1 MRKNGKY
8 ATIIRE
14 LTTRRINGMKFMCE
28 GLLLADAAITV
39 SKACATKT
47 LIPAY
52 ECIKITVKND
62 GITLTAFDGEISIK
76 KSMKA
81 EVLEEG
87 EICVNGKFFSDF
99 VNKISDKQLIV
110 ASKEN
115 GMKITYGDSSTV
127 LPTLPADEFPSFPV
141 DPTQDYLEIKQE
153 DLKNLISNTV
163 FCCATDDSR
172 PILRGCLLE
181 ANEGALNATALDG
194 FRMAVS
200 CCPLQGGSGYLK
212 IVCPARTLTEITRIL
227 EGDENLKLYVEKNM
241 LSVAVGDT
249 VLKSKLYLGEFV
261 RKEHIF
267 PAAFTTTAT
276 VNRAEL
282 IDCVERAIV
291 IMRGDKYNLIVLDI
305 KNSGIVLQAQSDMG
319 NVNEIVED
327 SIVEGK
333 ELKIALNGKYLLDAL
348 KALDGEKAL
357 MSFNSPMQ
365 PYVVESADAKGSEY
379 LMMPVKM
386 EN

>member
-1 MRKNGKY
+1 
-8 ATIIRE
+8 
-14 LTTRRINGMKFMCE
+14 MKFMCD
-28 GLLLADAAITV
+28 GLILSDAAITV

-47 LIPAY
+47 LNPAY
-52 ECIKITVKND
+52 ECIKLSVKND
-62 GITLTAFDGEISIK
+62 KVILTAFDGEISIK
-76 KSMKA
+76 KMMKA
-81 EVLEEG
+81 EVLDEG

-99 VNKISDKQLIV
+99 VNKISDKQLV
-110 ASKEN
+110 VSLKEN
-115 GMKITYGDSSTV
+115 GLKIHYGDSST
-127 LPTLPADEFPSFPV
+127 LIPTMPAEEFPSIAA
-141 DPTQDYLEIKQE
+141 DPTQDYLEVTQE
-153 DLKNLISNTV
+153 DLKELIANTV

-181 ANEGALNATALDG
+181 AKEGELNATALDG

-200 CCPLQGGSGYLK
+200 SCPLQGGSGYLK

-227 EGDENLKLYVEKNM
+227 EGEDNLKLYVEKNM

-291 IMRGDKYNLIVLDI
+291 VMRGDKYNLIVLDV
-305 KNSGIVLQAQSDMG
+305 KTGGIVLQAQSDMG
-319 NVNEIVED
+319 NVNEIIEN
-327 SIVEGK
+327 SEVEGK
-333 ELKIALNGKYLLDAL
+333 ELKIALNGKYLLEAL
-348 KALDGEKAL
+348 KALEGEKAVL
-357 MSFNSPMQ
+357 SFNTPMSP
-365 PYVVESADAKGSEY
+365 YTVVSADVKGSEY
-379 LMMPVKM
+379 LMMPVKL

>member
-1 MRKNGKY
+1 
-8 ATIIRE
+8 
-14 LTTRRINGMKFMCE
+14 MKFICD

-52 ECIKITVKND
+52 ECIKISVKND
-62 GITLTAFDGEISIK
+62 GITLTAFDGEIFIK

-81 EVLEEG
+81 EVLDEG
-87 EICVNGKFFSDF
+87 EVCVNGKFFSDF
-99 VNKISDKQLIV
+99 VGKISDKQLII
-110 ASKEN
+110 SLKEK
-115 GMKITYGDSSTV
+115 GMKIHYGDSSTV

-153 DLKNLISNTV
+153 NLKKLISNTV

-181 ANEGALNATALDG
+181 AKDGKLNATALDG

-200 CCPLQGGSGYLK
+200 SCELEGGSGYLK

-267 PAAFTTTAT
+267 PASFGTTVT

-282 IDCVERAIV
+282 INCVERAIV
-291 IMRGDKYNLIVLDI
+291 VMRGDKYNLIVLDV
-305 KNSGIVLQAQSDMG
+305 KAAGIVLQAQSDMG
-319 NVNEIVED
+319 NVNEIVEN
-327 SIVEGK
+327 SVVEGK

-348 KALDGEKAL
+348 KALDGETAVL
-357 MSFNSPMQ
+357 SFNTPMSP
-365 PYVVESADAKGSEY
+365 YTVESVDEKGSEY

>member
-1 MRKNGKY
+1 
-8 ATIIRE
+8 
-14 LTTRRINGMKFMCE
+14 MKFMCE

-110 ASKEN
+110 SLKDK
-115 GMKITYGDSSTV
+115 GMKIHYGDSSTV

-181 ANEGALNATALDG
+181 ANEGMLNATALDG

-200 CCPLQGGSGYLK
+200 GCPLQGGSGYLK

-267 PAAFTTTAT
+267 PAAFTTTVT

-282 IDCVERAIV
+282 INCLERAIV

-305 KNSGIVLQAQSDMG
+305 KSTGIVLQAQSDMG
-319 NVNEIVED
+319 NINEIVED
-327 SIVEGK
+327 SVVEGK
-333 ELKIALNGKYLLDAL
+333 ELKIALNGKYLMDAL
-348 KALDGEKAL
+348 KALEGEKAL

-365 PYVVESADAKGSEY
+365 PYTVENADEKGSEY